1 MFGHMHGVLNKIYL
15 QNFLHGWIVRAS
27 PTVCQI
33 RLPSLFFWKN
43 TKNMSPTVLHTTWQI
58 LESWQKV
65 VLNAQICARVS
76 GSPSVFLAPRTPPA
90 RLPVVLLPRVSPSS
104 FSRATHSPAST
115 SSPPPPTSSRTTLNG
130 TAQRAAYV
138 RVRLRLHQEGVRDG
152 AGHGDAAAAIHS
164 TNGRPADAQVP
175 TSLNRFLPFLVF

>member
-65 VLNAQICARVS
+65 VLDAQICARIRLSISVS
-76 GSPSVFLAPRTPPA
+76 CAADSSRASPRRPSPA
-90 RLPVVLLPRVSPSS
+90 RLPVVLLPRDS
-104 FSRATHSPAST
+104 FS
-115 SSPPPPTSSRTTLNG
+115 G
-130 TAQRAAYV
+130 
-138 RVRLRLHQEGVRDG
+138 
-152 AGHGDAAAAIHS
+152 
-164 TNGRPADAQVP
+164 
-175 TSLNRFLPFLVF
+175 

>member
-65 VLNAQICARVS
+65 VLDAQICARVS
-76 GSPSVFLAPRTPPA
+76 GSPSVFHAPRTPPA
-90 RLPVVLLPRVSPSS
+90 RLPVVLLPRDS
-104 FSRATHSPAST
+104 FSGQHFLATTANVGQNDAQRHGAEGGVRT
-115 SSPPPPTSSRTTLNG
+115 GPPPPPPGGGSRRRGTWGCRRCHPLN
-130 TAQRAAYV
+130 Q
-138 RVRLRLHQEGVRDG
+138 
-152 AGHGDAAAAIHS
+152 
-164 TNGRPADAQVP
+164 RPAG
-175 TSLNRFLPFLVF
+175 